1 MCESLDRLARS
12 TNNLLDIGE
21 QLQVKGIHLVS
32 SKESI
37 ETNTAT
43 GKLMLTMIEAILM
56 PLNVRIC

>member
-1 MCESLDRLARS
+1 M
-12 TNNLLDIGE
+12 GE